1 MSTRDVCL
9 GVIVALILIF
19 LALYA
24 RRRIIDRRREKIAEY
39 ATSLL
44 FADIKKM
51 LGTCEVL
58 QKTTQKD
65 NVWGIVFSDS
75 CRQLSRALEHYLP
88 ANLQANLQHSN
99 RHSKMPP
106 HIIYSNLASPDMLI
120 DAARS
125 YSMAAQSAHSMGDF
139 ALSHLLG
146 ECSMHL
152 RRIVN
157 SIHRLGSALELE

>member
-24 RRRIIDRRREKIAEY
+24 RRRMVERKREKITEY
-39 ATSLL
+39 ATGLL
-44 FADIKKM
+44 FADIKNM

-58 QKTTQKD
+58 QKMTQKD
-65 NVWGIVFSDS
+65 NMWGAVFSDS
-75 CRQLSRALEHYLP
+75 CRQLSRALAHYLP
-88 ANLQANLQHSN
+88 EKHSPK
-99 RHSKMPP
+99 HILPP
-106 HIIYSNLASPDMLI
+106 HIIYSNLASPDTLI

-125 YSMAAQSAHSMGDF
+125 YSMAAQSAHAMGDF
-139 ALSHLLG
+139 TLSNLLR

>member
-1 MSTRDVCL
+1 M

-65 NVWGIVFSDS
+65 NVWGIVFSGS
-75 CRQLSRALEHYLP
+75 CRQLSRALAHYLP
-88 ANLQANLQHSN
+88 AEATW
-99 RHSKMPP
+99 RHSDRHLGMPP

-146 ECSMHL
+146 ECSLHL